1 MAKESVLPPNAHKES
16 ITVDSLVIGDTPYS
30 LSVQDTL
37 RNMGETTYLIY
48 TGMVDCRYMYVED
61 IDAPHCKLSYP
72 VKESSRVSGLMTSK
86 YKDYLRSILGGDYY
100 FLYRLIDL
108 AAAAPK
114 VCVSIAS
121 VQANRFSRSRLGCCS
136 SPSSIG
142 RINKFVIVYDYG
154 SGVATEVTVNYNK
167 MIVTEN
173 LKAFLGR
180 IGIPAPLE
188 SKNMGLILDES
199 VVPLHGEITLGGIDA
214 PASSPLFS
222 ISRGYLTY
230 YFHGPSVKAK
240 IPLLDYIRIPS
251 TTTYTLASELESQD
265 IYLVGPRALWNSGLS
280 LSSETARLR
289 YLYS

>member
-1 MAKESVLPPNAHKES
+1 MAENSALLLDTPKES

-37 RNMGETTYLIY
+37 RDLGETTYLIY
-48 TGMVDCRYMYVED
+48 TGMVDCRYMYLED
-61 IDAPHCKLSYP
+61 IDAPHCKLIYP
-72 VKESSRVSGLMTSK
+72 VKESSRMSGLMTSK
-86 YKDYLRSILGGDYY
+86 YKDYLRSVLGGDYY
-100 FLYRLIDL
+100 FLYRLVDL
-108 AAAAPK
+108 AAASSK
-114 VCVSIAS
+114 ISVSIAS
-121 VQANRFSRSRLGCCS
+121 VQSNRFSKSRRGCCS

-142 RINKFVIVYDYG
+142 RINKFVIVYDYS
-154 SGVATEVTVNYNK
+154 SGVAKEVTVNYNK

-173 LKAFLGR
+173 LRVFLSR
-180 IGIPAPLE
+180 IGVSASLE
-188 SKNMGLILDES
+188 SRNMGLVLEES
-199 VVPLHGEITLGGIDA
+199 VVPLHGEITLGSIDA

-222 ISRGYLTY
+222 VSRGYLTY
-230 YFHGPSVKAK
+230 YFHGPSGKAK

-265 IYLVGPRALWNSGLS
+265 IYLVGPRALWNSGLG